1 MHRLPKQAGFTL
13 VELMV
18 ALTLGLIVIAALI
31 GVFIAN
37 NQNYRQNEALAVV
50 QDNAR
55 FALDVMSRDLA
66 MAGYWGGV
74 RATDAKLNVRVSA
87 AGQAAVS
94 NTSTTTG
101 DCGPTGQ
108 SASSFWLFDVG
119 TPLEFRSQT
128 SGMPINSLFRCLD
141 PNDLVANSDI
151 VMIRHVAGQCAFTD
165 DTAGCGTNTM
175 VANRFYVKTNQNI
188 ASLFRA
194 TSTNFNSVRSSP
206 ADCVDG
212 TGTSAP
218 CPPVDTPQQ
227 AYAYTPQLYYVRNY
241 LRTRGDDTPILCRRY
256 LNDTAA
262 TPFMDEDCLAEG
274 VENLQLEWGLGTGT
288 VQRYVSN
295 PTRAELLTALTVRLH
310 VLVRSTGRNVQASN
324 DAKTYSNLADLGAT
338 FTPTPATGVLRR
350 LFTTTVQLKNLQ

>member
-1 MHRLPKQAGFTL
+1 MHTPRKQAGFTL

-37 NQNYRQNEALAVV
+37 NQNYRQNEALAVL

-74 RATDAKLNVRVSA
+74 RAVDAGVNVRVSA
-87 AGQAAVS
+87 AGRAAVS
-94 NTSTTTG
+94 NSSTTNG

-108 SASSFWLFDVG
+108 GASSFWLFNVG
-119 TPLEFRSQT
+119 TPLEFRTQS
-128 SGMPINSLFRCLD
+128 SGTPIGSLFRCLD
-141 PNDLVANSDI
+141 PNNLVADSDI
-151 VMIRHVAGQCAFTD
+151 VMIRHAAGQCAFTSD
-165 DTAGCGTNTM
+165 VAGCGGNTM

-194 TSTNFNSVRSSP
+194 TASELNTVSSTP

-212 TGTSAP
+212 SGTSAP
-218 CPPVDTPQQ
+218 CPPVDAPQQ
-227 AYAYTPQLYYVRNY
+227 VYAYTPQLYYVRNY
-241 LRTRGDDTPILCRRY
+241 LRTPGDGTPILCRRY
-256 LNDTAA
+256 LNDTAG

-274 VENLQLEWGLGTGT
+274 VENIQLEWGLGTGT
-288 VQRYVSN
+288 VQRYVSA
-295 PTRAELLTALTVRLH
+295 PTADELLTARTVRLH
-310 VLVRSTGRNVQASN
+310 ILVRATGRNVQASN
-324 DAKTYSNLADLGAT
+324 DAKTYSNLADLGQT
-338 FTPTPATGVLRR
+338 FTPTPATGVMRR